1 MALVRPF
8 RALRPVPEAAAAVA
22 AVPYDVVSSAEARA
36 LAAGNPLSFLHVS
49 RAEIDLPADTD
60 PYDDRVYDAAAG
72 NLEQLVGAA
81 PLVMENEPSLYV
93 YRLLAAGHEQT
104 GLAACFALDEYDN
117 GAIRKHERTRPD
129 KENDRTRHMLALR
142 AQTGIVFLTY
152 RATPE
157 TAALLDR
164 GSAGDPLLDVEAAD
178 GVRHTVWRLDREDRD
193 AAVGAFAAVPAL
205 YIADGHHRVASAAR
219 ARDELVRAGSA
230 TVGAAAGFVLGV
242 AFPDTATRIQAYN
255 RTVADLAGRTP
266 EQFVAALGERFP
278 LRQRAAPA
286 PPKGEVAVYLGG
298 GTWYSA
304 DLSGARPAGTDG
316 GPATRL
322 DVAVL
327 QDHLLAP
334 LLGVADIRTDPRVAF
349 VGGARGT
356 AELERRVD
364 SGAAAV
370 AFSLAPVTTG
380 ELLAVSD
387 MGGMMPPK
395 STWFEPKLRDG
406 LLVHRI

>member
-60 PYDDRVYDAAAG
+60 PYDDRVYDAAAS
-72 NLEQLVGAA
+72 NLERLVGAA
-81 PLVMENEPSLYV
+81 PLVMEDEPSLYV

-157 TAALLDR
+157 TAALLGR

-316 GPATRL
+316 GPAARL

>member
-60 PYDDRVYDAAAG
+60 PYDDRVYDAAAS

-81 PLVMENEPSLYV
+81 PLVMEDEPSLYV
-93 YRLLAAGHEQT
+93 YRLRAAGHEQT

-157 TAALLDR
+157 TAALLGR

-178 GVRHTVWRLDREDRD
+178 GVRHTVWRLDRGDRD

-230 TVGAAAGFVLGV
+230 TVDAAAGFVLGV

-266 EQFVAALGERFP
+266 EQFVAALGARFP

-286 PPKGEVAVYLGG
+286 PPKGEVAIYVGG

-304 DLSGARPAGTDG
+304 DLSAARPAGTDG
-316 GPATRL
+316 GPAARL

-380 ELLAVSD
+380 ELFAVSD
-387 MGGMMPPK
+387 TGGMMPPK